1 MADQI
6 YFEEDQY
13 FLQYVVSD
21 TRSNY
26 IANIIKQRFDSIIA
40 YKAIDFKSNVV
51 KKINECLQKHGIPMF
66 RTRYANQPFP
76 GNSALMVCYAS
87 HDGRM
92 KGVWFKDIPEEDLK
106 VLAAKEDGYT
116 YILRKYSI
124 GEKIMQKNYSY
135 GQQTPTKARVGYKP
149 TTPQET
155 ALQQLKAETE
165 KAIPDE
171 QDAQKMYDKM
181 ATLAH
186 NAGMNDIAME
196 IQLIRAQE
204 YQHERYFRGLLSEIG
219 NKHIADNKNYI

>member
-1 MADQI
+1 MPEQI
-6 YFEEDQY
+6 YFEMDQY
-13 FLQYVVSD
+13 LLEYLVSD
-21 TRSNY
+21 THSDY
-26 IANIIKQRFDSIIA
+26 ISSIMKQRMDSTIA
-40 YKAIDFKSNVV
+40 HKAIDFKSNVV
-51 KKINECLQKHGIPMF
+51 KIINECQAKHGIPMF

-87 HDGRM
+87 HNGRM

-106 VLAAKEDGYT
+106 ILAAKEDGYT

-124 GEKIMQKNYSY
+124 GEKIMPNNYSY
-135 GQQTPTKARVGYKP
+135 GKQMPTRAGYKS
-149 TTPQET
+149 TTHKEI

-171 QDAQKMYDKM
+171 QDAQRMYDKM

-196 IQLIRAQE
+196 IQSIRVQE
-204 YQHERYFRGLLSEIG
+204 YNHERYFRGLLSEIS
-219 NKHIADNKNYI
+219 NKR